1 MIRTLLVACLLA
13 LLAST
18 RASAQAPSAAEE
30 FQRGLEAFEQ
40 DRIEAALAHFRSA
53 LELDPRDAVRFNI
66 ALCLEQLGQH
76 REAAEE
82 YERAASSDEV
92 PEEARRLA
100 AAQAEVNRARLAEL
114 RATGWPG
121 ARLSVD
127 GRARCTL
134 PCATREDP
142 GAHEIA
148 ATLDGRTWSDSVQ
161 LRAGERVILS
171 VVEPPARVVAAPAEP
186 VVESGWTPAIGWLG
200 GLGISLG
207 LAGTGAT
214 IGLGWHAERLHA
226 QYVLAPSLD
235 GAREGSAFRDA
246 TNVSLSI
253 AIAGAALFLVDLI
266 VGTGR

>member
-1 MIRTLLVACLLA
+1 MIRTLLVAFLLA

-127 GRARCTL
+127 GHARCTL

-171 VVEPPARVVAAPAEP
+171 VVEPPARVVAGTARSYETAE
-186 VVESGWTPAIGWLG
+186 
-200 GLGISLG
+200 
-207 LAGTGAT
+207 
-214 IGLGWHAERLHA
+214 LHA
-226 QYVLAPSLD
+226 AAHRCSAVKAGVACGQH
-235 GAREGSAFRDA
+235 GARTKSAAQA
-246 TNVSLSI
+246 TVGPAKCRNSLRGCRCAAGI
-253 AIAGAALFLVDLI
+253 APES
-266 VGTGR
+266 R